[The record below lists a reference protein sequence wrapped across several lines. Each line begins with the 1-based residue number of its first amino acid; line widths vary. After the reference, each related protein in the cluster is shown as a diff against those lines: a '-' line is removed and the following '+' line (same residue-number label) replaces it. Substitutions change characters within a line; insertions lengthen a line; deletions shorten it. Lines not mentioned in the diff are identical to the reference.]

1 MLNTVFFDKKLNIE
15 NTPCILLVGGF
26 DGLHVGHKK
35 LLARAQAYG
44 LPVGITTIVGCKTGS
59 GLFTLE
65 ERRRIWEKAGFA
77 FVCEMQFSQIKD
89 TVWEDFARLLTD
101 TYNVK
106 AFVCGEDFRFGK
118 GAEGTPKKLQ
128 AFTGVNVDVED
139 ILTWN
144 GNKISTTTI
153 KGYLTDGNV
162 QKAGELLGDNFFLLG
177 EVVRDRKVGRTL
189 GFPTAN
195 IPYPQDKFA
204 LKKGVYESQ
213 VTYQGKTY
221 KGITNY
227 GARPTFDNG
236 QVCTETYLDGFTGDL
251 YGKTLQVEF
260 VRFLRDIKAFESAD
274 ALKMQLTEDIR
285 RVREND

>member
-1 MLNTVFFDKKLNIE
+1 MLNTVLFDRQLNIE

-44 LPVGITTIVGCKTGS
+44 LPVGITTIVGCKRGS

-65 ERRRIWEKAGFA
+65 ERRRIWEKAGFG

-89 TVWEDFARLLTD
+89 MAWEDFARLLAT

-118 GAEGTPKKLQ
+118 GAEGTPEKLQ
-128 AFTGVNVDVED
+128 TATGINVNVED
-139 ILTWN
+139 ILTWE
-144 GNKISTTTI
+144 GNKISTSTI
-153 KGYLTDGNV
+153 KQYLVDGNL
-162 QKAGELLGDNFFLLG
+162 QKANQLLGDTFFVQG
-177 EVVRDRKVGRTL
+177 KVVKDRKVGRTL

-195 IPYPQDKFA
+195 MAYPQDKFA
-204 LKKGVYESQ
+204 LKKGVYETV
-213 VTYQGKTY
+213 VTYREKTY

-236 QVCTETYLDGFTGDL
+236 QVCIETYLDGFDGNL
-251 YGKTLQVEF
+251 YGETLQIQF
-260 VRFLRDIKAFESAD
+260 VRFLRDVQAFDCVE
-274 ALKMQLTEDIR
+274 ALKRQLSEDIR

>member
-1 MLNTVFFDKKLNIE
+1 MLNTVVFDRKLNIE
-15 NTPCILLVGGF
+15 KTPCVLLIGGF

-35 LLARAQAYG
+35 LLARAKAYG
-44 LPVGITTIVGCKTGS
+44 LPVGITTIVGCKRGS

-77 FVCEMQFSQIKD
+77 FVCEMQFSKIKD
-89 TVWEDFARLLTD
+89 TAWEDFARLLTD

-118 GAEGTPKKLQ
+118 GAEGTPEKLQ
-128 AFTGVNVDVED
+128 TATGINVDVED
-139 ILTWN
+139 ILTWE

-153 KGYLTDGNV
+153 KGYLVDGNV
-162 QKAGELLGDNFFLLG
+162 QKANQLLGDNFFVQG
-177 EVVRDRKVGRTL
+177 EVVQDRKVGRTL

-195 IPYPQDKFA
+195 MMYPQDKFA
-204 LKKGVYESQ
+204 LKKGVYETK
-213 VTYQGKTY
+213 VIYQGNTY

-236 QVCTETYLDGFTGDL
+236 QVCIETYLDGFNGNL
-251 YGKTLQVEF
+251 YGETLQIQF
-260 VRFLRDIKAFESAD
+260 VRFLREIKTFDDAE
-274 ALKMQLTEDIR
+274 ALKKQLGEDIR
-285 RVREND
+285 SVREND